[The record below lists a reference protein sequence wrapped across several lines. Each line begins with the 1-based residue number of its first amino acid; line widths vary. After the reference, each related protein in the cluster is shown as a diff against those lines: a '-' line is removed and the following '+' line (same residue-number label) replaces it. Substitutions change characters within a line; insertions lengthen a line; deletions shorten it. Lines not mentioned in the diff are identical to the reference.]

1 MHDRLSIHA
10 VCFPGAGFRELA
22 GYWRELGAHRVS
34 LVSNLLLAEGLP
46 AAQEALRAS
55 RCTVESIT
63 HPFLLP
69 GRHLEQREE
78 SWRDARDTLTR
89 LIQTAKS
96 LGARSIYMLTGGHGS
111 LTWEEAAEVFR
122 AAIAP
127 CVIQAKEAGIALMVE
142 NSSELYADVH
152 IAHTLRDA
160 VTLAELAGV
169 GVCIDLFAC
178 WAEAGLRESIGR
190 AMPGCQLVQVCDYVY
205 GDRSLPSRAVPG
217 DGAIPVRRILE
228 WTLQAGYTGTFDLE
242 LIGPRIDA
250 EGRLAAVRRSADILG
265 ETLRELLDGLR
276 R

>member
-1 MHDRLSIHA
+1 MHERLSVHA
-10 VCFPGAGFRELA
+10 VCFPGAGFRELS
-22 GYWRELGAHRVS
+22 GYWRELGAHRVT
-34 LVSNLLLAEGLP
+34 LVSNLLLEEGLP
-46 AAQEALRAS
+46 AAQEALRTS
-55 RCTVESIT
+55 NCTVESIT
-63 HPFLLP
+63 HVFLP

-89 LIQTAKS
+89 LIQAAKS

-111 LTWEEAAEVFR
+111 LTWEEAAEAFR

-127 CVIQAKEAGIALMVE
+127 CVIQAREAGIPLMVE
-142 NSSELYADVH
+142 NSAALYTDVH

-178 WAEAGLRESIGR
+178 WAEAGLRESIER
-190 AMPGCQLVQVCDYVY
+190 AMPGCHLVQVCDYVH

-217 DGAIPVRRILE
+217 DGAIPVKRILE
-228 WTLQAGYTGTFDLE
+228 WILRAGYTGTFDIE

-250 EGRLAAVRRSADILG
+250 EGRLEAVRRSADILG
-265 ETLRELLDGLR
+265 ETLRSLR
-276 R
+276 A